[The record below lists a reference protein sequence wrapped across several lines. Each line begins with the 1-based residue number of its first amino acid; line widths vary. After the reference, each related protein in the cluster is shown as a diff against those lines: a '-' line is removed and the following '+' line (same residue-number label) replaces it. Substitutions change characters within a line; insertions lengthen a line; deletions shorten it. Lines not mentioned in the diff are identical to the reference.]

1 MADQQTPALE
11 RRPSSTLPA
20 QASPC
25 DALAIRAH
33 SLSVGAPCRRK
44 KLALAATILGSSMAF
59 IDSSVVNV
67 ALPSI
72 QTELGASV
80 AAIQWVVDA
89 YLLFLGALVLV
100 GGSLGDK
107 LGRRTVFI
115 AGIVLFTLASIGCGL
130 APSAAVLIAARAV
143 QGVGAAL
150 LVPSSLAIIGAVFD
164 DSERGQAIGT
174 WAGVGAITSALG
186 PVSGGWLVDAFSWR
200 AIFYLN
206 VPIACATV
214 ALAVIAVPDSRQD
227 DVVAEEPSG
236 SGALGNAPAPSDGD
250 ARIDASAPSSNAARI
265 DVPAPSRNAARVDA
279 SAQVH
284 ASAPAKLDWLG
295 AATATVGLAALT
307 YGLTLASTH
316 GFANRWVLAA
326 IIGGLLVMG
335 LFIALEARTRN
346 PMMPLDVFRS
356 RDFVGANLVTLLVY
370 FGLGGALFFL
380 PFTLIRAY
388 GYSATQAGAAL
399 LPVPVT
405 IGLMSRFTGG
415 LTSRYG
421 ARALL
426 TVGPVIAAAGFAMI
440 ALPWVRGEYW
450 RGFFPALTL
459 LGLGMTITVAPLTT
473 TVMTS
478 VPATRTGVA
487 SGINNAVAR
496 VASLLAIAV
505 LGIVFVWS
513 HDAALDARLDALH
526 VPRAERGAAS
536 LTRSDGDAGDGASGS
551 AAITATTSTSHPAS
565 DSSPQAPVAQPRTR
579 APAPAPPT
587 AVAAA
592 QADALGAALRAVA
605 LMSALCALIGAE
617 LAATTIQRV
626 QRRP

>member
-1 MADQQTPALE
+1 LADQHVPALE
-11 RRPSSTLPA
+11 RRSSSVLPA

-25 DALAIRAH
+25 DALVIRAQH
-33 SLSVGAPCRRK
+33 PSLVHPCRRK

-59 IDSSVVNV
+59 IDGSVVNV

-115 AGIVLFTLASIGCGL
+115 AGIGLFTLASIGCGL
-130 APSAAVLIAARAV
+130 APGAAALIAARAV

-150 LVPSSLAIIGAVFD
+150 LVPSSLSIIGAVFD
-164 DSERGQAIGT
+164 DKERGQAIGT

-186 PVSGGWLVDAFSWR
+186 PVAGGWLVDAFSWR
-200 AIFYLN
+200 AIFFLN

-214 ALAVIAVPDSRQD
+214 ALAVMAVPDSRQD
-227 DVVAEEPSG
+227 D
-236 SGALGNAPAPSDGD
+236 DGD
-250 ARIDASAPSSNAARI
+250 PSSPAA
-265 DVPAPSRNAARVDA
+265 AGHAAA
-279 SAQVH
+279 G
-284 ASAPAKLDWLG
+284 LDLPG
-295 AATATVGLAALT
+295 AVTATAGLAALT

-316 GFANRWVLAA
+316 GFGNRWVLAS
-326 IIGGLLVMG
+326 ILGGLLV
-335 LFIALEARTRN
+335 LIAFVALEARTRN

-356 RDFVGANLVTLLVY
+356 RDFVGANLVTLLLY

-405 IGLMSRFTGG
+405 IGLLSRFTGG

-426 TVGPVIAAAGFAMI
+426 TAGPVVAAAGFAML

-450 RGFFPALTL
+450 RGFLPALTV

-478 VPATRTGVA
+478 VSAARTGVA

-505 LGIVFVWS
+505 LGIVYVWS
-513 HDAALDARLDALH
+513 HDAALAARLDALH
-526 VPRAERGAAS
+526 VPQAARAAAS
-536 LTRSDGDAGDGASGS
+536 LAQVGMDSGAGTDASEGKVGAAAAS
-551 AAITATTSTSHPAS
+551 A
-565 DSSPQAPVAQPRTR
+565 
-579 APAPAPPT
+579 
-587 AVAAA
+587 AAA
-592 QADALGAALRAVA
+592 QTHADPDAGVAQTHAEPARAQAEVAQAQAEALGAALRAVA
-605 LMSALCALIGAE
+605 LVSALCALAGAA
-617 LAATTIQRV
+617 LAAFTIRSQR
-626 QRRP
+626 PL

>member
-1 MADQQTPALE
+1 MADQHVPALE
-11 RRPSSTLPA
+11 RRSSSVLPA

-25 DALAIRAH
+25 DALVIRAQH
-33 SLSVGAPCRRK
+33 PSLVHPCRRK

-59 IDSSVVNV
+59 IDGSVVNV

-115 AGIVLFTLASIGCGL
+115 AGIGLFTLASIGCGL
-130 APSAAVLIAARAV
+130 APGAAALIAARAV

-150 LVPSSLAIIGAVFD
+150 LVPSSLSIIGAVFD
-164 DSERGQAIGT
+164 DKERGQAIGT

-186 PVSGGWLVDAFSWR
+186 PVAGGWLVDAFSWR
-200 AIFYLN
+200 AIFFLN

-214 ALAVIAVPDSRQD
+214 ALAVMAVPDSRQD
-227 DVVAEEPSG
+227 D
-236 SGALGNAPAPSDGD
+236 DGD
-250 ARIDASAPSSNAARI
+250 PSSPAA
-265 DVPAPSRNAARVDA
+265 AGHAAA
-279 SAQVH
+279 G
-284 ASAPAKLDWLG
+284 LDLPG
-295 AATATVGLAALT
+295 AVTATAGLAALT

-316 GFANRWVLAA
+316 GFGNRWVLAS
-326 IIGGLLVMG
+326 ILGGLLV
-335 LFIALEARTRN
+335 LIAFVALEARTRN

-356 RDFVGANLVTLLVY
+356 RDFVGANLVTLLLY

-405 IGLMSRFTGG
+405 IGLLSRFTGG

-426 TVGPVIAAAGFAMI
+426 TAGPVVAAAGFAML

-450 RGFFPALTL
+450 RGFLPALTV

-478 VPATRTGVA
+478 VSAARTGVA

-513 HDAALDARLDALH
+513 HDAALAARLDALH
-526 VPRAERGAAS
+526 VPQAARAAAS
-536 LTRSDGDAGDGASGS
+536 LAQVGMDSGAGTDASEGKVGAAAAS
-551 AAITATTSTSHPAS
+551 A
-565 DSSPQAPVAQPRTR
+565 
-579 APAPAPPT
+579 
-587 AVAAA
+587 AAA
-592 QADALGAALRAVA
+592 QTHADPDAGVAQTHAEPAGAQAEVAQAQAEALGAALRAVA
-605 LMSALCALIGAE
+605 LVSAFCALAGAA
-617 LAATTIQRV
+617 LAAFTIRSQR
-626 QRRP
+626 PL

>member
-1 MADQQTPALE
+1 MADQHVPALE
-11 RRPSSTLPA
+11 RRSSSVLPA

-25 DALAIRAH
+25 DALVIRAQH
-33 SLSVGAPCRRK
+33 PSLVHPCRRK

-59 IDSSVVNV
+59 IDGSVVNV

-115 AGIVLFTLASIGCGL
+115 AGIGLFTLASIGCGL
-130 APSAAVLIAARAV
+130 APGAAALIAARAV

-164 DSERGQAIGT
+164 DKERGQAIGT

-186 PVSGGWLVDAFSWR
+186 PVAGGWLVDAFSWR
-200 AIFYLN
+200 AIFFLN

-214 ALAVIAVPDSRQD
+214 ALAVMAVPDSRQD
-227 DVVAEEPSG
+227 DDGNPSVAA
-236 SGALGNAPAPSDGD
+236 GAPGH
-250 ARIDASAPSSNAARI
+250 AA
-265 DVPAPSRNAARVDA
+265 AG
-279 SAQVH
+279 
-284 ASAPAKLDWLG
+284 LDWPG
-295 AATATVGLAALT
+295 AVTVTAGLAALT
-307 YGLTLASTH
+307 YGLTLASAH
-316 GFANRWVLAA
+316 GFGNRWVLAS
-326 IIGGLLVMG
+326 ILGGLLV
-335 LFIALEARTRN
+335 LIAFVALEARTRN

-356 RDFVGANLVTLLVY
+356 RDFVGANLVTLLLY

-405 IGLMSRFTGG
+405 IGLLSRFTGG

-421 ARALL
+421 ARVLL
-426 TVGPVIAAAGFAMI
+426 TAGPVVAAAGFAML

-450 RGFFPALTL
+450 RGFLPALAV

-478 VPATRTGVA
+478 VSAARTGVA

-526 VPRAERGAAS
+526 VPQAVRAAAS
-536 LTRSDGDAGDGASGS
+536 LTQIGMDSGAASPAAATGASEGKVGGAS
-551 AAITATTSTSHPAS
+551 ADVTTA
-565 DSSPQAPVAQPRTR
+565 QAEANAAQTH
-579 APAPAPPT
+579 APPR
-587 AVAAA
+587 A
-592 QADALGAALRAVA
+592 QAEVARAQAEALGAALRAVA
-605 LMSALCALIGAE
+605 LVSALCALAGAT
-617 LAATTIQRV
+617 LAAFTIRSQR
-626 QRRP
+626 PL

>member
-1 MADQQTPALE
+1 MADQQIPALE

-25 DALAIRAH
+25 DALTIRAQ
-33 SLSVGAPCRRK
+33 SLSAGSPCRRK

-59 IDSSVVNV
+59 IDGSVVNV

-72 QTELGASV
+72 QTELGTSV

-115 AGIVLFTLASIGCGL
+115 TGIVLFTLASIGCGL
-130 APSAAVLIAARAV
+130 APGAAALIAARAV

-150 LVPSSLAIIGAVFD
+150 LVPSSLAIIGTVFD
-164 DSERGQAIGT
+164 DRERGQAIGT

-200 AIFYLN
+200 AIFFLN

-227 DVVAEEPSG
+227 DAAAEEPVG
-236 SGALGNAPAPSDGD
+236 SGARVRPST
-250 ARIDASAPSSNAARI
+250 P
-265 DVPAPSRNAARVDA
+265 V
-279 SAQVH
+279 
-284 ASAPAKLDWLG
+284 KLDWLG

-307 YGLTLASTH
+307 YGLTLASAH
-316 GFANRWVLAA
+316 GFGDHWVLAA
-326 IIGGLLVMG
+326 IVGGLLVMG
-335 LFIALEARTRN
+335 AFIALEARTSN

-380 PFTLIRAY
+380 PFTLIRAH

-405 IGLMSRFTGG
+405 IGLLSRFTGG

-450 RGFFPALTL
+450 RGFFPALTV

-478 VPATRTGVA
+478 VPAARTGVA

-526 VPRAERGAAS
+526 VPRAEREAAS
-536 LTRSDGDAGDGASGS
+536 LARSGGEAAKASDGSSGS
-551 AAITATTSTSHPAS
+551 VPTAGKASS
-565 DSSPQAPVAQPRTR
+565 DSGPQAS
-579 APAPAPPT
+579 APGAAT
-587 AVAAA
+587 QAAVAAA
-592 QADALGAALRAVA
+592 QADSLGAALRAVA
-605 LMSALCALIGAE
+605 LMSALCALIGAA
-617 LAATTIQRV
+617 LAATTIQRT
-626 QRRP
+626 QRKP

>member
-1 MADQQTPALE
+1 MADQHVPALE
-11 RRPSSTLPA
+11 RRSSSVLPA

-25 DALAIRAH
+25 DALVIRAQH
-33 SLSVGAPCRRK
+33 PSLVHPCRRK

-59 IDSSVVNV
+59 IDGSVVNV

-115 AGIVLFTLASIGCGL
+115 AGIGLFTLASIGCGL
-130 APSAAVLIAARAV
+130 APGAAALIAARAV

-150 LVPSSLAIIGAVFD
+150 LVPSSLSIIGAVFD
-164 DSERGQAIGT
+164 DKERGQAIGT

-186 PVSGGWLVDAFSWR
+186 PVAGGWLVDAFSWR
-200 AIFYLN
+200 AIFFLN

-214 ALAVIAVPDSRQD
+214 ALAVMAVPDSRQD
-227 DVVAEEPSG
+227 D
-236 SGALGNAPAPSDGD
+236 DGD
-250 ARIDASAPSSNAARI
+250 PATPAAG
-265 DVPAPSRNAARVDA
+265 ATGHAAA
-279 SAQVH
+279 G
-284 ASAPAKLDWLG
+284 LDLPG
-295 AATATVGLAALT
+295 AVMATAGLAALT

-316 GFANRWVLAA
+316 GFGNRWVLAS
-326 IIGGLLVMG
+326 ILGGLLV
-335 LFIALEARTRN
+335 LIAFVALEARTRN

-356 RDFVGANLVTLLVY
+356 RDFVGANLVTLLLY

-405 IGLMSRFTGG
+405 IGLLSRFTGG

-426 TVGPVIAAAGFAMI
+426 SAGPVVAAAGFAML

-450 RGFFPALTL
+450 RGFLPALTV

-478 VPATRTGVA
+478 VSAARTGVA

-513 HDAALDARLDALH
+513 HDAALAARLDALH
-526 VPRAERGAAS
+526 VPQAARAAAS
-536 LTRSDGDAGDGASGS
+536 LAQVGMDSGAGTGASEGKVS
-551 AAITATTSTSHPAS
+551 AAAAS
-565 DSSPQAPVAQPRTR
+565 A
-579 APAPAPPT
+579 
-587 AVAAA
+587 AAA
-592 QADALGAALRAVA
+592 QTHADPDAGVAQTHAEPARAQADIAQAQAEALGAALRAVA
-605 LMSALCALIGAE
+605 LVSALCALAGAA
-617 LAATTIQRV
+617 LAAFTIRSQR
-626 QRRP
+626 PL

>member
-1 MADQQTPALE
+1 MADPHAPALK
-11 RRPSSTLPA
+11 RRSSSVLPA

-25 DALAIRAH
+25 DALVIRAQPA
-33 SLSVGAPCRRK
+33 SLVHPCRRK

-59 IDSSVVNV
+59 IDGSVVNV

-72 QTELGASV
+72 QSELGASV

-115 AGIVLFTLASIGCGL
+115 AGIGLFTLASIGCGL
-130 APSAAVLIAARAV
+130 APGAAALIAARAV

-150 LVPSSLAIIGAVFD
+150 LVPSSLSIIGAVFD
-164 DSERGQAIGT
+164 DKERGQAIGT

-186 PVSGGWLVDAFSWR
+186 PVAGGWLVDAFSWR
-200 AIFYLN
+200 AIFFLN

-214 ALAVIAVPDSRQD
+214 ALAVMAVPDSRQD
-227 DVVAEEPSG
+227 DDGNPSARAG
-236 SGALGNAPAPSDGD
+236 GATGH
-250 ARIDASAPSSNAARI
+250 AA
-265 DVPAPSRNAARVDA
+265 AG
-279 SAQVH
+279 
-284 ASAPAKLDWLG
+284 LDWPG
-295 AATATVGLAALT
+295 AATATAGLAALT
-307 YGLTLASTH
+307 YGLTLASAR
-316 GFANRWVLAA
+316 GFGDRWVLAS
-326 IIGGLLVMG
+326 ILGGLLV
-335 LFIALEARTRN
+335 LSAFVALEARTRN

-399 LPVPVT
+399 LPVPLT
-405 IGLMSRFTGG
+405 IGLLSRFTGG

-426 TVGPVIAAAGFAMI
+426 TVGPVAAAAGFAML
-440 ALPWVRGEYW
+440 ALPWVGGEYW
-450 RGFFPALTL
+450 RGFLPALAV
-459 LGLGMTITVAPLTT
+459 LGLGMTVTVAPLTT
-473 TVMTS
+473 TVMAS
-478 VPATRTGVA
+478 VSAARTGVA

-513 HDAALDARLDALH
+513 HDAALAARLDALH
-526 VPRAERGAAS
+526 VPQAAREAAS
-536 LTRSDGDAGDGASGS
+536 LAQVGMDAGAALPAAGAGASKGKVGEADGA
-551 AAITATTSTSHPAS
+551 AAHTEADAAQTNVDPAR
-565 DSSPQAPVAQPRTR
+565 AQPE
-579 APAPAPPT
+579 
-587 AVAAA
+587 VARA
-592 QADALGAALRAVA
+592 QADALGAALHAVA
-605 LMSALCALIGAE
+605 LVSALCALAGAA
-617 LAATTIQRV
+617 LAFLTIR
-626 QRRP
+626 

>member
-1 MADQQTPALE
+1 V
-11 RRPSSTLPA
+11 LPA

-25 DALAIRAH
+25 DVLVIRAQPL
-33 SLSVGAPCRRK
+33 SLVHPCRRK

-59 IDSSVVNV
+59 IDGSVVNV

-72 QTELGASV
+72 QSELGASV

-115 AGIVLFTLASIGCGL
+115 AGIGLFTLASIGCGL
-130 APSAAVLIAARAV
+130 APGAAALIAARAV

-150 LVPSSLAIIGAVFD
+150 LVPSSLSIIGAVFD
-164 DSERGQAIGT
+164 DKERGQAIGT

-186 PVSGGWLVDAFSWR
+186 PVAGGWLVDAFSWR
-200 AIFYLN
+200 AIFFLN

-214 ALAVIAVPDSRQD
+214 ALAVMAVPDSRQD
-227 DVVAEEPSG
+227 NEGNPSTLA
-236 SGALGNAPAPSDGD
+236 GATTGH
-250 ARIDASAPSSNAARI
+250 AA
-265 DVPAPSRNAARVDA
+265 AG
-279 SAQVH
+279 
-284 ASAPAKLDWLG
+284 LDWPG
-295 AATATVGLAALT
+295 AATATAGLAALT
-307 YGLTLASTH
+307 YGLTLASAR
-316 GFANRWVLAA
+316 GFGDRWVLAS
-326 IIGGLLVMG
+326 ILGGLLV
-335 LFIALEARTRN
+335 LIAFVALEARTRN

-356 RDFVGANLVTLLVY
+356 RDFVGANLVTLLLY

-399 LPVPVT
+399 LPVPVI
-405 IGLMSRFTGG
+405 IGLLSRFTGG

-426 TVGPVIAAAGFAMI
+426 TAGPVVAAAGFAML
-440 ALPWVRGEYW
+440 ALPWVRGDYW
-450 RGFFPALTL
+450 RGFLPALAV
-459 LGLGMTITVAPLTT
+459 LGLGMTVTVAPLTT

-478 VPATRTGVA
+478 VSAARTGVA

-526 VPRAERGAAS
+526 VPQAARKAASLAQIGMDAGAAS
-536 LTRSDGDAGDGASGS
+536 PAAGTGAPEGKLSGADVTAAHTETDAVHTNVDTTR
-551 AAITATTSTSHPAS
+551 TQPE
-565 DSSPQAPVAQPRTR
+565 VAR
-579 APAPAPPT
+579 
-587 AVAAA
+587 A

-605 LMSALCALIGAE
+605 LVSALCALAGAA
-617 LAATTIQRV
+617 LAFLTIRSQR
-626 QRRP
+626 PI

>member
-1 MADQQTPALE
+1 MADQHTPAPV
-11 RRPSSTLPA
+11 RRPSSVLPA

-25 DALAIRAH
+25 DALAIRAQP
-33 SLSVGAPCRRK
+33 LSFDHPCRRK

-59 IDSSVVNV
+59 IDGSVVNV

-80 AAIQWVVDA
+80 AAIQWVVNA

-115 AGIVLFTLASIGCGL
+115 AGIALFTLASIGCGV
-130 APSAAVLIAARAV
+130 APSAGALIAARAV
-143 QGVGAAL
+143 QGIGAAL
-150 LVPSSLAIIGAVFD
+150 LVPSSLAIIGAVFND
-164 DSERGQAIGT
+164 KERGQAIGT

-186 PVSGGWLVDAFSWR
+186 PVAGGWLVDAFSWR
-200 AIFYLN
+200 LIFFLN
-206 VPIACATV
+206 VPIACATI
-214 ALAVIAVPDSRQD
+214 ALAVIAVPDSRQED
-227 DVVAEEPSG
+227 DPSG
-236 SGALGNAPAPSDGD
+236 PHPALNAHTLPS
-250 ARIDASAPSSNAARI
+250 
-265 DVPAPSRNAARVDA
+265 
-279 SAQVH
+279 
-284 ASAPAKLDWLG
+284 LDWPG
-295 AATATVGLAALT
+295 AVTAATGLAALT
-307 YGLTLASTH
+307 YGLTLAAAR
-316 GFANRWVLAA
+316 GFGDRGVLAL
-326 IIGGLLVMG
+326 ILGGLLVLTG
-335 LFIALEARTRN
+335 FVALEAKTRN

-356 RDFVGANLVTLLVY
+356 RDFVGANLVTLLLY

-388 GYSATQAGAAL
+388 GYSATEAGAAL

-405 IGLMSRFTGG
+405 IGLLSRFTGG

-426 TVGPVIAAAGFAMI
+426 GIGPVVAAIGFAML

-450 RGFFPALTL
+450 RGFFPALAV

-478 VPATRTGVA
+478 VSAARTGVA

-513 HDAALDARLDALH
+513 HDAALDARLDTLDIPQAARQAAHLAQAGMDAAA
-526 VPRAERGAAS
+526 PPSGAAPGASRAE
-536 LTRSDGDAGDGASGS
+536 
-551 AAITATTSTSHPAS
+551 
-565 DSSPQAPVAQPRTR
+565 VTR
-579 APAPAPPT
+579 A
-587 AVAAA
+587 
-592 QADALGAALRAVA
+592 QAEALGAALRAVT
-605 LMSALCALIGAE
+605 LVSALCALAGAA
-617 LAATTIQRV
+617 LAALTIRSH
-626 QRRP
+626 REP

>member
-1 MADQQTPALE
+1 MADQHVPAFE
-11 RRPSSTLPA
+11 RRPTSVLAA
-20 QASPC
+20 QAAPC
-25 DALAIRAH
+25 DALVIRAQP
-33 SLSVGAPCRRK
+33 LSCNAPCRRK

-59 IDSSVVNV
+59 IDGSVVNV

-72 QTELGASV
+72 QSELGASV

-89 YLLFLGALVLV
+89 YLLFLGSLVLV

-115 AGIVLFTLASIGCGL
+115 AGIGLFTLASIACGL
-130 APSAAVLIAARAV
+130 APGAAALIAARAV

-150 LVPSSLAIIGAVFD
+150 LVPSSLAIIGAIFD
-164 DSERGQAIGT
+164 DQERGHAIGT

-186 PVSGGWLVDAFSWR
+186 PVAGGWLVDAFSWR
-200 AIFYLN
+200 AIFFLN
-206 VPIACATV
+206 VPIACATL
-214 ALAVIAVPDSRQD
+214 ALALVAVPDSRQETTQRRVPRPD
-227 DVVAEEPSG
+227 Q
-236 SGALGNAPAPSDGD
+236 APSAPTRRLD
-250 ARIDASAPSSNAARI
+250 ARSAPR
-265 DVPAPSRNAARVDA
+265 
-279 SAQVH
+279 
-284 ASAPAKLDWLG
+284 LDWPG
-295 AATATVGLAALT
+295 AATATAGLAALT
-307 YGLTLASTH
+307 YGLTLASAR
-316 GFANRWVLAA
+316 GFGDRWVLASVC
-326 IIGGLLVMG
+326 GGCVVLIAFVM
-335 LFIALEARTRN
+335 LEARTRD

-356 RDFVGANLVTLLVY
+356 RDFVGANLVTLLLY

-405 IGLMSRFTGG
+405 IGLLSRFTGG

-426 TVGPVIAAAGFAMI
+426 TTGPLITATAFSMLAF
-440 ALPWVRGEYW
+440 PWVRGEYW
-450 RGFFPALTL
+450 RGFFPALAV

-478 VPATRTGVA
+478 VSAARTGVA

-496 VASLLAIAV
+496 VAGLLAIAV
-505 LGIVFVWS
+505 LGIVFMWS

-526 VPRAERGAAS
+526 VPPAARAAAS
-536 LTRSDGDAGDGASGS
+536 LAQAGTDTRAAPRAAAPGA
-551 AAITATTSTSHPAS
+551 
-565 DSSPQAPVAQPRTR
+565 PQAEVAH
-579 APAPAPPT
+579 
-587 AVAAA
+587 A

-605 LMSALCALIGAE
+605 LVSALCALAGAA
-617 LAATTIQRV
+617 LASLTISA
-626 QRRP
+626 RRKP

>member
-1 MADQQTPALE
+1 MADPHAPALK
-11 RRPSSTLPA
+11 RRSSSVLPA

-25 DALAIRAH
+25 DALVIRAQPA
-33 SLSVGAPCRRK
+33 SLVHPCRRK

-59 IDSSVVNV
+59 IDGSVVNV

-72 QTELGASV
+72 QSELGASV

-115 AGIVLFTLASIGCGL
+115 AGIGLFTLASIGCGL
-130 APSAAVLIAARAV
+130 APGAAALIAARAV

-150 LVPSSLAIIGAVFD
+150 LVPSSLSIIGAVFD
-164 DSERGQAIGT
+164 DKERGQAIGT

-186 PVSGGWLVDAFSWR
+186 PVAGGWLVDAFSWR
-200 AIFYLN
+200 AIFFLN

-214 ALAVIAVPDSRQD
+214 ALAVMAVPDSRQD
-227 DVVAEEPSG
+227 DEVNPSARAGGATGHAAAE
-236 SGALGNAPAPSDGD
+236 
-250 ARIDASAPSSNAARI
+250 
-265 DVPAPSRNAARVDA
+265 
-279 SAQVH
+279 
-284 ASAPAKLDWLG
+284 LDWPG
-295 AATATVGLAALT
+295 AATATAGLAALT
-307 YGLTLASTH
+307 YGLTLASAR
-316 GFANRWVLAA
+316 GFGDRWVLAS
-326 IIGGLLVMG
+326 ILGGLLV
-335 LFIALEARTRN
+335 LSAFVALEARTRN

-405 IGLMSRFTGG
+405 IGLLSRFTGG

-426 TVGPVIAAAGFAMI
+426 TAGPVIAAAGFAML
-440 ALPWVRGEYW
+440 ALPWVGGEYW
-450 RGFFPALTL
+450 RGFLPALTV
-459 LGLGMTITVAPLTT
+459 LGLGMTVTVAPLTT
-473 TVMTS
+473 TVMAS
-478 VPATRTGVA
+478 VSAARTGVA

-513 HDAALDARLDALH
+513 HDAALEARLDALH
-526 VPRAERGAAS
+526 VPQAARAAAS
-536 LTRSDGDAGDGASGS
+536 LAQVGMDAGAALPVAGAGASKGKVGEADVW
-551 AAITATTSTSHPAS
+551 AAHTETDATHTNGDPAR
-565 DSSPQAPVAQPRTR
+565 AQPE
-579 APAPAPPT
+579 
-587 AVAAA
+587 VARA

-605 LMSALCALIGAE
+605 LVSALCALAGAA
-617 LAATTIQRV
+617 LAFLTIS
-626 QRRP
+626 

>member
-1 MADQQTPALE
+1 MADQHVPALE
-11 RRPSSTLPA
+11 RRSSSVLPA

-25 DALAIRAH
+25 DALVIRAQH
-33 SLSVGAPCRRK
+33 PSLVHPCRRK

-59 IDSSVVNV
+59 IDGSVVNV

-115 AGIVLFTLASIGCGL
+115 AGIGLFTLASIGCGL
-130 APSAAVLIAARAV
+130 APGAAALIAARAV

-164 DSERGQAIGT
+164 DKERGQAIGT

-186 PVSGGWLVDAFSWR
+186 PVAGGWLVDAFSWR
-200 AIFYLN
+200 AIFFLN

-214 ALAVIAVPDSRQD
+214 VLAIMAVPDSRQD
-227 DVVAEEPSG
+227 DDGNPSTF
-236 SGALGNAPAPSDGD
+236 PAG
-250 ARIDASAPSSNAARI
+250 
-265 DVPAPSRNAARVDA
+265 
-279 SAQVH
+279 H
-284 ASAPAKLDWLG
+284 ATAGLDWPG
-295 AATATVGLAALT
+295 AVTATAGLAALT
-307 YGLTLASTH
+307 YGLTLASAH
-316 GFANRWVLAA
+316 GFGNRWVLAS
-326 IIGGLLVMG
+326 ILGGLLV
-335 LFIALEARTRN
+335 LTAFVALEARTRN

-356 RDFVGANLVTLLVY
+356 RDFVGANLVTLLLY

-405 IGLMSRFTGG
+405 IGLLSRFTGG

-426 TVGPVIAAAGFAMI
+426 TAGPVVAAAGFAML

-450 RGFFPALTL
+450 RGFLPALAV

-478 VPATRTGVA
+478 VSAARTGVA

-513 HDAALDARLDALH
+513 HDAALDALH
-526 VPRAERGAAS
+526 MPQAARAAASLAQVGMDSGAAS
-536 LTRSDGDAGDGASGS
+536 PAAGAGASEGK
-551 AAITATTSTSHPAS
+551 
-565 DSSPQAPVAQPRTR
+565 VGG
-579 APAPAPPT
+579 APADVTT
-587 AVAAA
+587 AQAEANAA
-592 QADALGAALRAVA
+592 QTHVEAPRAQAEVARAQAEALGAALRAVA
-605 LMSALCALIGAE
+605 LVSAFCALAGAT
-617 LAATTIQRV
+617 LAAFTIRSQR
-626 QRRP
+626 PL